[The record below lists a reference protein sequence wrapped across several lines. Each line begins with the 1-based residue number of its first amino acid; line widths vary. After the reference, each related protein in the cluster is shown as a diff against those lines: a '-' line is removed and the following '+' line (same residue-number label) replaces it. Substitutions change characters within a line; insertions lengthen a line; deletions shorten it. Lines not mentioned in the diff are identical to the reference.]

1 VDLPGP
7 ALSAPLEVVRATA
20 NSVQMPVAC
29 PPTAEGG
36 CRGTVRLFVRRVARR
51 STAAAA
57 RTVVLARGRFFV
69 AAGKSKIV
77 KVPLTRAGRR
87 LLRTRRAVTVT
98 AVVAK
103 RGGPNIGQ
111 SRERTT
117 LRIKRKRR
125 RARATWS
132 QA

>member
-1 VDLPGP
+1 
-7 ALSAPLEVVRATA
+7 
-20 NSVQMPVAC
+20 MPVAC